1 MVSRL
6 IPHVLRDKHRV
17 VLALALLALAK
28 AAALTGPWILKLLVD
43 GLAAAP
49 ENLLL
54 PVGLIGAYAGLRL
67 ASGWLGEWRDLVFG
81 RVTER
86 TMRNVGV
93 QVFAHLQSLD
103 LAFHRSRQTGSLS
116 RDIERGITGIRFLL
130 RFLLFNILPTLLELV
145 VVGAILIIGFGWSYG
160 ALMLVSVVVY
170 VVWSVQVTEW
180 RTRHVRDSHARDSA
194 AHGRAVDALLNFE
207 TVKYFGAETR
217 ETQRYD
223 AELAHWETA
232 MRGSRRSLAV
242 LNGGQILIIGLAL
255 LGMLLLAGRGVVAGD
270 HTVGDFV
277 MINAYLVAL
286 FTPLNFLGFV
296 YREIKASLVA
306 LQRLFTLLDAQPT
319 VRTAPSAR
327 APSGAVPPEIRFEQ
341 VQFHFDPRRPII
353 NELSFVVAPG
363 TTTAIVGPSG
373 AGKSTLARLLF
384 RFDDPQDGRILW
396 NGVDLRK
403 LDLDALRA
411 AIGVV
416 PQDAVLFNDSIVNN
430 IAYGRPDA
438 SAEDVRQA
446 IAAAALEP
454 LIASAP
460 DGLDTPVGERGMKVS
475 GGERQRMALA
485 RVLLKNPPVLILD
498 EATSSLDSRAE
509 AVVLSALDGAM
520 QQRTCIAIAHR
531 LSTIRHAEQILVL
544 DAGRIVERGTHA
556 ALLSQGGL
564 YAELW
569 WQQSRE
575 DLAVPPE
582 PV

>member
-130 RFLLFNILPTLLELV
+130 RFLLFNILPTLLELI

-170 VVWSVQVTEW
+170 VLWSVQVTEW

-438 SAEDVRQA
+438 STEDVRQA